1 VTRILHA
8 SNLGSIR
15 GEEKPTVPSPFG
27 LGTNAEGQIWN
38 PDVDV
43 GAAKDPGASYG
54 PKKEWDVIVVNDNKV
69 VNAMANP
76 GNISCFH

>member
-1 VTRILHA
+1 MKRILYA

-15 GEEKPTVPSPFG
+15 GEEKPDILSPFG
-27 LGTNAEGQIWN
+27 LGIDAGGQMWN
-38 PDVDV
+38 PDADV

-54 PKKEWDVIVVNDNKV
+54 PKKEWDVIVVNDKNI

-76 GNISCFH
+76 GNVP

>member
-1 VTRILHA
+1 MKRILYA

-15 GEEKPTVPSPFG
+15 GEEKTDILSPFG
-27 LGTNAEGQIWN
+27 LGIDAGGQMWN
-38 PDVDV
+38 PDADV

-54 PKKEWDVIVVNDNKV
+54 PKKEWDVIVVNDKNI

-76 GNISCFH
+76 GNVP